1 MLAAVKEITEAATVV
16 TKWTAVPV
24 AISAAWSRTPTGKAF
39 RWVWKR
45 LVTEPADQRFGRR
58 VGLTVAPLID
68 DVKAKVA
75 AAREKP
81 LAEHGE
87 NQHTERERGVDNINS
102 SKGGTGT
109 SYTLRRLARDA
120 PEMLDRIEAGEL
132 SVNHPNQR
140 H

>member
-68 DVKAKVA
+68 DVKAKAKTQHDEQNVKLDA
-75 AAREKP
+75 INSRLDDHADRLTDIETAITNPPRRDPEARE
-81 LAEHGE
+81 
-87 NQHTERERGVDNINS
+87 REDDHR
-102 SKGGTGT
+102 
-109 SYTLRRLARDA
+109 
-120 PEMLDRIEAGEL
+120 
-132 SVNHPNQR
+132 
-140 H
+140 